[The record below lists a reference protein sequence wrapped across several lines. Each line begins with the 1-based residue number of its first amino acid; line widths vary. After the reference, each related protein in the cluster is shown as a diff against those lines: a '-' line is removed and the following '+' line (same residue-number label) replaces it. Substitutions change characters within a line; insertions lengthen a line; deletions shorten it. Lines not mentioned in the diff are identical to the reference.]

1 MKVALSIGLWPG
13 GSAANAAAIASSQT
27 SVPAKTVLN
36 NPGEH
41 SIVATVSGV
50 ADGDGDADG
59 EGTKTTDEGEAE
71 GAGVAEEGVG
81 VTAHA
86 ATNVAPTSTTSKG
99 TFISNL

>member
-1 MKVALSIGLWPG
+1 VKVALSTGRWPC
-13 GSAANAAAIASSQT
+13 GSAASAAAIASSHI
-27 SVPAKTVLN
+27 SPMKTVLN

-41 SIVATVSGV
+41 SIVAAVSGV

-59 EGTKTTDEGEAE
+59 GGTKTTDEGEAE
-71 GAGVAEEGVG
+71 GAGVAGDGVG

-86 ATNVAPTSTTSKG
+86 ATNVAATSSTSTR